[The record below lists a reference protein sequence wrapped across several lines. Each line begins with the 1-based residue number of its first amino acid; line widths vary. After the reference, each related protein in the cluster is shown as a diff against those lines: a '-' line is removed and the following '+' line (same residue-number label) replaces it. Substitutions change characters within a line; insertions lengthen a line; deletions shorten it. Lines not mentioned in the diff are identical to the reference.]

1 MGLTLE
7 RRIVKVDRDY
17 FYLIEYE
24 IRDDFVFILRV
35 LSYITF
41 IF

>member
-7 RRIVKVDRDY
+7 RRIVKVDCDY

-24 IRDDFVFILRV
+24 IRDDFVFIYLY
-35 LSYITF
+35 SEY
-41 IF
+41 